1 MAEKRVHKL
10 MLLLTSRLKGV
21 EQSIITVTVIY
32 GVRRMQHAPKGLCL
46 VKHNVLTKL

>member
-32 GVRRMQHAPKGLCL
+32 GVRRIQHAKGLCL